1 MKKPLIST
9 NDAFKIALQS
19 YNVSQQITTYM
30 TNDISPYDLLKNKI
44 MESPVYAG
52 FHNKDNST
60 KIYIVGARADL
71 LSDTETEVKYTIT
84 LLTVAID
91 IVKNRYYYASFEK
104 ANIEGIND
112 AKGKNRLYPMSLSDQ
127 YKMKD
132 IFSFQTDKFELP
144 FD

>member
-1 MKKPLIST
+1 MKTLIT
-9 NDAFKIALQS
+9 TDDAFKIALKS
-19 YNVSQQITTYM
+19 YNVSQQILTYM
-30 TNDISPYDLLKNKI
+30 ANDTSPYDLLNDNI

-52 FHNKDNST
+52 FHNKDNSI
-60 KIYIVGARADL
+60 KLYIVGASADL
-71 LSDTETEVKYTIT
+71 FSKTEDEVIYTFT

-104 ANIEGIND
+104 ANLEGIHD
-112 AKGKNRLYPMSLSDQ
+112 AKGKKRLYPMSLSKK

-132 IFSFQTDKFELP
+132 IFSFCTDKTELP